1 MAHGR
6 RPKVK
11 SRRVTTRN
19 ESCGAGG
26 NESAEKPRLQ
36 TAVDTAVVR
45 KPNFYLGPNK
55 PKEAAIKDPS
65 KIRDPKVGGLSLET
79 QKLKS
84 LTDTFYQL
92 SCMLD

>member
-1 MAHGR
+1 MAHAR
-6 RPKVK
+6 RPQR

-19 ESCGAGG
+19 ETNGVGG
-26 NESAEKPRLQ
+26 NEPAEKPRLQ

-55 PKEAAIKDPS
+55 PKEASIKNRA
-65 KIRDPKVGGLSLET
+65 KIRDPKVGGLSLKA

-84 LTDTFYQL
+84 LTDYFYEL
-92 SCMLD
+92 ACTVD

>member
-11 SRRVTTRN
+11 SRRTTTRN
-19 ESCGAGG
+19 ESCGEGG

-55 PKEAAIKDPS
+55 PKEAAIPDPS
-65 KIRDPKVGGLSLET
+65 KFRDIKVSRPSLKPKT
-79 QKLKS
+79 LKS
-84 LTDTFYQL
+84 LTDAFYQL
-92 SCMLD
+92 SCMID